1 MNPHG
6 DPADL
11 TVGPLFH
18 RLLDDGQAYVRAEVE
33 VVRATAKARIGSAR
47 NAIIIGVAAIF
58 VVQAGLTMLF
68 IALGSALA
76 LLVGVWAGQLLA
88 AVIAFLIAGLMV
100 KYAIS
105 HFSPQTGSTDE
116 TETAP

>member
-1 MNPHG
+1 MNQHG

-18 RLLDDGQAYVRAEVE
+18 RLLDDGRAYVRAEVD
-33 VVRATAKARIGSAR
+33 VVRATTKARIGSAR
-47 NAIIIGVAAIF
+47 NAIIVAVAAIF
-58 VVQAGLTMLF
+58 VVQAGLTLLF
-68 IALGSALA
+68 MALGSALA
-76 LLVGVWAGQLLA
+76 LILGVWAGQLLA

-105 HFSPQTGSTDE
+105 HFSPRSVATDE
-116 TETAP
+116 PETLP